1 MVTPTKPRK
10 DFTLPA
16 ASRIKSKKVMD
27 RLFEKGT
34 GLWQSPFRMVFT
46 TIPYNEEQPVRMAVS
61 APKRKMKKAVDRNRM
76 KRLMREAFRLNK
88 QPILDYCRQQQIG
101 LAILFIS
108 QCNTQV
114 SFRKTE
120 DKIIILLRRLT
131 TENAPT
137 AKLPD
142 DRNDQVL

>member
-1 MVTPTKPRK
+1 
-10 DFTLPA
+10 
-16 ASRIKSKKVMD
+16 
-27 RLFEKGT
+27 
-34 GLWQSPFRMVFT
+34 PFRMVFT
-46 TIPYNEEQPVRMAVS
+46 TIPYYEEHPVRVGVS

-88 QPILDYCRQQQIG
+88 QPILDYCRQHQVG

-108 QCNTQV
+108 QCNTLV

-137 AKLPD
+137 AKLTD

>member
-1 MVTPTKPRK
+1 MVSPIKPHK
-10 DFTLPA
+10 QFSLPA
-16 ASRIKSKKVMD
+16 SARIKSKKVMD
-27 RLFEKGT
+27 RLFEKGS
-34 GLWQSPFRMVFT
+34 GLWQSPFRMVFS
-46 TIPYNEEQPVRMAVS
+46 TIPYNEEQPVKVAVS

-88 QPILDYCRQQQIG
+88 QPILDFCRQHQTG
-101 LAILFIS
+101 FAILFIS
-108 QCNTQV
+108 QCNTLL

-120 DKIIILLRRLT
+120 EKIIILLRRLT

-137 AKLPD
+137 AKLTD